1 MSIQFTVLL
10 SLYYKENPLY
20 LRLSLGSIFRQTL
33 VPTEVILVKDGILT
47 EELEQVLLEYQ
58 RLYSCIIVV
67 PLSVNQGLGRAL
79 NEGLKYCSNELIARM
94 DTDDIAKPNRF
105 EEQVN
110 FMLNHPEIAVVSSWI
125 EEFESEIDNVLSIRK
140 LPETS
145 DAIYQYGKSRC
156 PINHPVVMFRKSAV
170 LQSGGYQHFPLF
182 EDYYLWVRMLL
193 AGFKFYNI
201 QKSLLYFRTSSQMFE
216 RRGGIKYAVTE
227 VKLQYLFWTNGYI
240 GFFRMLKN
248 DTIRFS
254 VRLIPN
260 RIRSF
265 IYRRLLR

>member
-20 LRLSLGSIFRQTL
+20 LRLSLDSIFRQTL
-33 VPTEVILVKDGILT
+33 LPAEVILVKDGILT
-47 EELEQVLLEYQ
+47 EDLEYVLLEYQ
-58 RLYSCIIVV
+58 KLHSSIKVI

-110 FMLNHPEIAVVSSWI
+110 FMLTHPEVSVVSAWI
-125 EEFESEIDNVLSIRK
+125 EEFEDTVDNVLSVRE

-145 DAIYQYGKSRC
+145 DTIYQYGKSRC

-193 AGFKFYNI
+193 AGFKFYNL
-201 QKSLLYFRTSSQMFE
+201 QKSLLYFRTSPEMFE
-216 RRGGIKYAVTE
+216 RRGGIKYAITE
-227 VKLQYLFWTNGYI
+227 IKLQYIFFVSGYI
-240 GFFRMLKN
+240 GFFQMLKN
-248 DTIRFS
+248 DIIRLF
-254 VRLIPN
+254 VRLVPN
-260 RIRSF
+260 KIRTF
-265 IYRRLLR
+265 IYKRLLR